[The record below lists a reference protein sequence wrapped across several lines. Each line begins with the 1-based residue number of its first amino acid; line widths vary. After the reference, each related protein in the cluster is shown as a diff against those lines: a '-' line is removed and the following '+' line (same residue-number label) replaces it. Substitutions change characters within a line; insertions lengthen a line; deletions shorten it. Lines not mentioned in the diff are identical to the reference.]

1 MVESETRNR
10 GHLPGKARPRKTSVL
25 LLAIRRRH
33 PFARTESKA
42 AARSGE
48 GKEPYVQDDLHKRRE
63 ELPVG
68 ARQPAPQPAQVLLL
82 GRPAVALADVPV
94 YSAELSATS
103 RLHQAVHEFI
113 AEVLVLPAGFGRCTR
128 NKHGAFVRHWQR
140 VHA

>member
-25 LLAIRRRH
+25 LAIRRRH
-33 PFARTESKA
+33 PDARTESKA

-48 GKEPYVQDDLHKRRE
+48 GKDDLHKRRE